1 VTEDNDFNQSF
12 KRPSRLTFAR
22 GSTGLILVSGLQ
34 GGKINENRIPEI
46 KEGVSNTVKNK
57 DKKVRVRNYSM
68 ELSR

>member
-1 VTEDNDFNQSF
+1 
-12 KRPSRLTFAR
+12 
-22 GSTGLILVSGLQ
+22 VSGLQ

-68 ELSR
+68 ELSW